1 MELIL
6 DKHKINITSE
16 NKILFPVSGITKGD
30 MVEYYKNIAPFM
42 LPHLHN
48 RPLNMQRFP
57 NGIAKPGFYHKDR
70 PDYFPK
76 WIKSIEVEKEGGTVC
91 QVLTN
96 NAATLVY
103 LANQNCITFHTWL
116 CLKDR
121 LHFPDKLIF
130 DLDPEENKFELAK
143 KGARVIK
150 DFFENELKFPV
161 YLMLTGSKGVHVV
174 VPLNRKSDFDTVK
187 DFARTVAEII
197 AYEYP
202 DDFTTEIRKNK
213 REGRLFLDFLRNAYA
228 QTGVTP
234 YSVRARENAPVAAP
248 VKWEELENKKLNSQ
262 MYNIKNIIKKTEKE
276 EDPWKNFKQ
285 NAVGITTAFKKL
297 KK

>member
-1 MELIL
+1 MELVL
-6 DKHKINITSE
+6 DKHKIDITSE
-16 NKILFPVSGITKGD
+16 EKILFPGSGITKGD
-30 MVEYYKNIAPFM
+30 LVEYYKNVAPFM
-42 LPHLHN
+42 LPHLDN

-57 NGIAKPGFYHKDR
+57 NGIGKPGFYHKDR

-76 WIKSIEVEKEGGTVC
+76 WINSVEVEKEGGTVC

-116 CLKDR
+116 CLKDK

-130 DLDPEENKFELAK
+130 DLDPEESKFELAK
-143 KGARVIK
+143 KAAKVMK
-150 DFFENELKFPV
+150 DFFENELKFPA
-161 YLMLTGSKGVHVV
+161 YLMLTGSKGLHVV
-174 VPLNRKSDFDTVK
+174 IPLNRKSDFDTVK

-197 AYEYP
+197 ANEYP

-234 YSVRARENAPVAAP
+234 YSVRARENAPVATP
-248 VKWEELENKKLNSQ
+248 VNWEELESKKLNSQ
-262 MYNIKNIIKKTEKE
+262 TYNIKNIFKKIERE
-276 EDPWKNFKQ
+276 ENPWKNFKQ
-285 NAVGITTAFKKL
+285 NAVGITAAFKKP